1 MKIAIASDDG
11 KSISAQF
18 EKTTGFI
25 MVVVDKNRS
34 VCQKEFIASSSIIPP
49 RISISQNRN
58 SALESKDIIASSLDN
73 CDVVISRGIGF
84 NAYTDLVNSEIE
96 VYLTRENVAEQA
108 VDLYLREELDHNPE
122 LRRNQ

>member
-25 MVVVDKNRS
+25 MVIVDKNRA
-34 VCQKEFIASSSIIPP
+34 VCQKEFIANSAVLPP
-49 RISISQNRN
+49 QKNITHLKN
-58 SALESKDIIASSLDN
+58 SALESKDTLSSSIDS

-84 NAYTDLVNSEIE
+84 NAYTDLINSEIE
-96 VYLTRENVAEQA
+96 VYLTRENLAEQA
-108 VDLYLREELDHNPE
+108 VDLYLKEELDHNPE
-122 LRRNQ
+122 LRKNM

>member
-18 EKTTGFI
+18 EKTTGII
-25 MVVVDKNRS
+25 MFVVDKNRTI
-34 VCQKEFIASSSIIPP
+34 CQKEFIANSSIIPSKT
-49 RISISQNRN
+49 INNQNRN
-58 SALESKDIIASSLDN
+58 SALESKDMLACSFDN

-108 VDLYLREELDHNPE
+108 IDLYLREELDHNPE
-122 LRRNQ
+122 LRKNL